1 MTPERVT
8 QLFSSEEMQQRIA
21 AGTGLGLLSLYKRME
36 ALNGHCGVRARRDGR
51 QGCLFWF
58 AFPYIPDELTA
69 EMQHKEKPPTQNTQN
84 THNTQN
90 TQSIGNIQ
98 SAPHNTLSETVT
110 PCALNATDE
119 PADHDVLNSTL
130 KNVLPSPM
138 LFEPSDNHDKFNA
151 FAVFPTYT
159 KKSNSRSLRSAMNN
173 LPTTVQKGGHIT
185 IAPGE
190 NKTTLGNNNLSS
202 ISEKL
207 NSSSLNSNSG
217 NSSSNTKNNEISVY
231 TDPHTPVP
239 RWENTTST
247 TNDSNLA
254 NNINRLSTST
264 NSTDHAFSRSNSG
277 AKRASGRTFML
288 NMPSETTS
296 RPSSLSTSIR
306 SINIGSTNALDETSG
321 KMLSTHDSFGSVRTR
336 TDTDVTVV
344 TEQNIL
350 STIEPYTNTNTT
362 STNETDHATNT
373 SDSSQQDTYNSTTN
387 YINRTTTTLNHSTTS
402 INSAARTN
410 IVPNLTHANLHNST
424 PPQLRT
430 MEPSPASSTGTPHR
444 PTVDYG
450 WKPDSLSMIRTYIY
464 NILLVEDTPMVLKM
478 TSLILTREGFNVTT
492 AENGLQA
499 LELMLHKR
507 FDVVLMDLQM
517 PVLNG
522 LEAARRIRQREREN
536 SEEPLF
542 LIAVSANSDKMIVL
556 ETLSAGFDNYIEKP
570 FTVEQFQSVS
580 SKYLMKKH
588 PK

>member
-1 MTPERVT
+1 MIPERLT
-8 QLFSSEEMQQRIA
+8 QLFSPEQMQQRIT
-21 AGTGLGLLSLYKRME
+21 AGTGLGLLSLFKRME

-51 QGCLFWF
+51 PGCLFWF
-58 AFPYIPDELTA
+58 SFPYIPDELTA
-69 EMQHKEKPPTQNTQN
+69 EMQHKEKPHSQNRQNTQDCVGIAQEQH
-84 THNTQN
+84 TTPH
-90 TQSIGNIQ
+90 SLE
-98 SAPHNTLSETVT
+98 APDQ
-110 PCALNATDE
+110 P
-119 PADHDVLNSTL
+119 DHDVLNSTL

-138 LFEPSDNHDKFNA
+138 LFEPSDKHDTFNA
-151 FAVFPTYT
+151 FAVFPTYA

-190 NKTTLGNNNLSS
+190 NKTTSGSSNVTS

-207 NSSSLNSNSG
+207 NSGSLNSDSG
-217 NSSSNTKNNEISVY
+217 NRNSNTNNDPSIV
-231 TDPHTPVP
+231 TDVHTPVT
-239 RWENTTST
+239 RWEDITSA
-247 TNDSNLA
+247 TNDSNSLA
-254 NNINRLSTST
+254 NRLSTGT

-277 AKRASGRTFML
+277 AKRASGRTLML
-288 NMPSETTS
+288 NLPSETNS
-296 RPSSLSTSIR
+296 RPTSVSTSIR
-306 SINIGSTNALDETSG
+306 SNNVDSCTGIAESSG

-336 TDTDVTVV
+336 TDTDVTIV
-344 TEQNIL
+344 TDQNML
-350 STIEPYTNTNTT
+350 AAIEPFANANTT
-362 STNETDHATNT
+362 TTTANETDHAST
-373 SDSSQQDTYNSTTN
+373 SDSNHQDPNNNTNRKNTNLINSSTSMNSTSP
-387 YINRTTTTLNHSTTS
+387 R
-402 INSAARTN
+402 
-410 IVPNLTHANLHNST
+410 PNTAPILTHANLQNNT
-424 PPQLRT
+424 TPQLRT

-499 LELMLHKR
+499 LELMQQKR

-536 SEEPLF
+536 AEEPLF

-570 FTVEQFQSVS
+570 FTVEQFQSVT

-588 PK
+588 LK